1 MEIDNIV
8 KDLTSHKNRFISES
22 RINKK
27 YPDFHLFIFDMF
39 DFDISWKEKFYLYL
53 NKKDC
58 LPVCECGNNLKFIK
72 GKYLTYCSVKCGSN
86 SSITKYKRE
95 KTSLK
100 RYGFTNHMKS
110 EKYKSYGDNN
120 ISKRKDVKDKV
131 KETNQKKYGVDYI
144 SQLDSTKEKLRKSL
158 KDKQTDIII
167 KHRSNLEKYIIKK
180 ISDCNIEFIDFKD
193 TSIYNMRCDK
203 GHTFTIHKNMLNDR
217 IKLKNIIC
225 TECNIINSFSSSQI
239 ELTEYIKSLYSGDI
253 STNIR
258 NVINGELDIY
268 LPDLKLGFEFNG
280 LYWHSDIYKDKN
292 YHLNKTNECLEK
304 GIQLI
309 HIWEDDW
316 IYKRDIVKSRISNLL
331 GKSKIIG
338 ARKCQIKIISNKDSI
353 DFLNTNHIQGSVIS
367 KIRLGLYYN
376 SELISLMTFGKL
388 RRSLG
393 QLEID
398 NHFELLRFCNK
409 IGYSITGGA
418 SKLFKYF
425 INNFNPTKI
434 ISYADRSWSNGNL
447 YENLGF
453 KLEHRTNPNYY
464 YVVNDVR
471 KNRYNFRKDKLI
483 KLGFDSNK
491 SESKIMKERGYNKI
505 YDSGSLKYSFEN

>member
-86 SSITKYKRE
+86 SPITKSKRE

-100 RYGFTNHMKS
+100 KYGFTNHMKNES
-110 EKYKSYGDNN
+110 YKTYGDNN
-120 ISKRKDVKDKV
+120 ISKKQKIKDKV
-131 KETNQKKYGVDYI
+131 KETNQKKFGVDYV

-158 KDKQTDIII
+158 KDKQKDILL
-167 KHRSNLEKYIIKK
+167 KHKSNLEKYITEKV
-180 ISDCNIEFIDFKD
+180 SDYDLEFLEFENM
-193 TSIYNMRCDK
+193 SIYNMKCNKD
-203 GHTFTIHKNMLNDR
+203 HLFTIHKNMLNDR
-217 IKLKNIIC
+217 IRNKNVIC
-225 TECNIINSFSSSQI
+225 TECNIINSFSSSQL
-239 ELTEYIKSLYSGDI
+239 ELTEFIKSLYNDEI

-258 NVINGELDIY
+258 TIINGELDIY
-268 LPDLKLGFEFNG
+268 LPELNLAFEFNG
-280 LYWHSDIYKDKN
+280 LYWHSEVYKDKN
-292 YHLNKTNECLEK
+292 YHLNKTDKCLEK

-316 IYKRDIVKSRISNLL
+316 IYKKDIIKSRISNLL
-331 GKSKIIG
+331 GKSKTIG
-338 ARKCQIKIISNKDSI
+338 ARKCDIKVVSYKDSMN
-353 DFLNTNHIQGSVIS
+353 FLNTNHIQRSVIS
-367 KIRLGLYYN
+367 KIRLGLYYKD
-376 SELISLMTFGKL
+376 ELVSLMTFGKL
-388 RRSLG
+388 RKSLG
-393 QLEID
+393 QSEID

-409 IGYSITGGA
+409 IDYSITGGA

-425 INNFNPTKI
+425 LSTFQVDNI

-453 KLEHRTNPNYY
+453 KLEHITNPNYY
-464 YVVNDVR
+464 YVVNNLR
-471 KNRYNFRKDKLI
+471 KNRYNFRKDRLI
-483 KLGFDSNK
+483 ELGFDPNK

-505 YDSGSLKYSFEN
+505 YDSGSLKYSFKN